1 MASFNASKEALDFL
15 RGCVIDFDPKT
26 GLSKTVETGKRYLSQ
41 MKGMYAD
48 KAAYDRLMRGGD
60 PLVYEFHSMPVPETD
75 GDLAFGCSI
84 LNPGKVGDEYYF
96 TKGHFHTI
104 LETGE
109 VYYCLK
115 GHGYMLL
122 ESPEGDWSAQEMEAG
137 KAVYVPK
144 RYAHRSINVS
154 PDEQLVTFFV
164 FRADAGHDYGSIETK
179 GYRKLLVERNG
190 QPAIIDNPNWK

>member
-1 MASFNASKEALDFL
+1 MASFNASPEALDFL
-15 RGCVIDFDPKT
+15 RGCVIDFDLKT
-26 GLSKTVETGKRYLSQ
+26 GLSNAVDTGKRYLSQ
-41 MKGMYAD
+41 MKGMFAD
-48 KAAYDRLMRGGD
+48 ESAFNKMLNEGD
-60 PLVYEFHSMPVPETD
+60 LLVYEFHGLSLPEHD

-96 TKGHFHTI
+96 TKGHFHTK

-109 VYYCLK
+109 VYYCLN

-122 ESPEGDWSAQEMEAG
+122 ESPEGDWSAQELTAG

-179 GYRKLLVERNG
+179 GYRKLLVDRDG
-190 QPAIIDNPNWK
+190 VPTIMDNPNWK